1 MPLCRAVI
9 NPIEY
14 FAKNRATIHHNIDIG
29 FVLIRLVQQKATL
42 RGGFICIR
50 KARTYSSNER
60 GAVWVLAYRAKFDSG
75 ICS

>member
-9 NPIEY
+9 NPIEC
-14 FAKNRATIHHNIDIG
+14 FAKNRATIHHNIDID

-42 RGGFICIR
+42 RGGFFYIR
-50 KARTYSSNER
+50 KARHYAFNRRSAAR
-60 GAVWVLAYRAKFDSG
+60 VLAYRAKFDSG